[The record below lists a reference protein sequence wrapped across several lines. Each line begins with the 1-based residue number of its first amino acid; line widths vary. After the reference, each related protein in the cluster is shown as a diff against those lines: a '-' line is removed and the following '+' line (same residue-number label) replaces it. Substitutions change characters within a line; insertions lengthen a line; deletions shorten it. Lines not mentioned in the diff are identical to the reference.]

1 MALNENLR
9 YKLHIIVFLFISFQ
23 LFLFT
28 PVEFFH
34 RTIAAAIC
42 ICVLLHMKN
51 FRFYFQ
57 TRCEKALFAL
67 VSLYLAFSFFG
78 FALFVTD
85 GFSPGRLRDAI
96 FRDPVGTALLWI
108 NIDYDINL
116 PLTRGGISL
125 YRLLF
130 FALGLL
136 WTSYVLQTALNA
148 VKFLSKK
155 ARELNSAQ
163 NTESLNALSGKV
175 YWKKW
180 LLLFSILFVLF
191 MVWQR
196 AFNPVAMVFPDSW
209 EYLYG
214 WMHGTYVSF
223 RSPLYAFFVNIICTL
238 APTQPEVQWVV
249 FTHIIAFSSLLS
261 TVLMYFHS
269 KGIRFKYIVIA
280 AIILPLIPSIGLQ
293 PIALLPDLANAISI
307 LWLVYVL
314 VRIFD
319 EVILKQSAGRRQ
331 QISLCLQLCISLVFV
346 FFMRS
351 NSFPVYIVMAPVL
364 FLLFI
369 FRDHWKFAGSV
380 AVSLLF
386 VLLIRFP
393 GYNALNVHFPS
404 PDIPQI
410 RIYHNAQFYAGMH
423 DIKAAYL
430 AGGIFHES
438 TVAWLRHVVPN
449 IDDPE
454 FVFVPEFVQTPQF
467 YLADLNTRIFLA
479 IYMDSLRNN
488 PIEMIRSVLFRIRPY
503 WAFDPK
509 TPINTVNFTAISGDD
524 RPGDYFDISLSRAPR
539 IGVERRHNF
548 LTVMMNEYIWFMNKS
563 IPATFFWRF
572 GFWSA
577 IMIISVMTLVLQ
589 KKYLWLLAY
598 LPVFIYFLTLVLTA
612 GWPDHRFGLPI
623 FFTGLFLP
631 GMLLFL
637 SSGEEAD
644 AYD

>member
-9 YKLHIIVFLFISFQ
+9 YKLHTIVFLFVSFQ

-42 ICVLLHMKN
+42 ICVLLHIKN
-51 FRFYFQ
+51 FKFSFKTRF
-57 TRCEKALFAL
+57 EKVLFAF
-67 VSLYLAFSFFG
+67 VSLYLTFSFFG
-78 FALFVTD
+78 FALFMTD
-85 GFSPGRLRDAI
+85 GFSPGRLRDAVPP
-96 FRDPVGTALLWI
+96 DPSATVLLWI
-108 NIDYDINL
+108 NIDFDINL
-116 PLTRGGISL
+116 PRVRDGITL
-125 YRLLF
+125 YRLVF
-130 FALGLL
+130 FTLGFV
-136 WTSYVLQTALNA
+136 WTSYVLQSALNA
-148 VKFLSKK
+148 VRFLHKK
-155 ARELNSAQ
+155 ARDLNASQ
-163 NTESLNALSGKV
+163 NTENLNALKGKS

-180 LLLFSILFVLF
+180 LVLF
-191 MVWQR
+191 AIMFTLLMVWQR
-196 AFNPVAMVFPDSW
+196 AYNPVAMVFSDSW

-249 FTHIIAFSSLLS
+249 FTHIIIFSSLLA
-261 TVLMYFHS
+261 VLLMYFHS

-280 AIILPLIPSIGLQ
+280 AIVLPLIPSIGLQ
-293 PIALLPDLANAISI
+293 PIGLLPDLANAMSI

-319 EVILKQSAGRRQ
+319 EVILRQSAGRRQ
-331 QISLCLQLCISLVFV
+331 QISLCLQLCLSLVFV

-351 NSFPVYIVMAPVL
+351 NSFPVYLVMAPVL

-369 FRDHWKFAGSV
+369 FRNHWKFAASI

-393 GYNALNVHFPS
+393 GYSALNVHFPS

-410 RIYHNAQFYAGMH
+410 RIYHNAQFYAGIH
-423 DIKAAYL
+423 DIKAVYF
-430 AGGIFHES
+430 AGGTFQES
-438 TVAWLRHVVPN
+438 TLAWLRHVVPN

-454 FVFVPEFVQTPQF
+454 FVFVPDFVQTPQF
-467 YLADLNTRIFLA
+467 NLADLNTRIFLS
-479 IYMDSLRNN
+479 IYLDSLRNN
-488 PIEMIRSVLFRIRPY
+488 PIEMIRSVLFRIRSY
-503 WAFDPK
+503 WVFDPK
-509 TPINTVNFTAISGDD
+509 TPINAVNFTAIAGDD
-524 RPGDYFDISLSRAPR
+524 RPGEDFCISLSRAPR
-539 IGVERRHNF
+539 IGVERRNNF

-577 IMIISVMTLVLQ
+577 LMIISVMTLVLQ

-612 GWPDHRFGLPI
+612 GWPDHRYGLPV
-623 FFTGLFLP
+623 FFIGMFLP
-631 GMLLFL
+631 IILLFL
-637 SSGEEAD
+637 TPGEDVDERA
-644 AYD
+644 